1 MPAFAHDGLVEFVAE
16 GFWKLIDLIIAVD
29 LDGLLRGI
37 HDHFAVMAPVKML
50 FQFYPDLSIRGAVQV
65 VGQLFQ
71 KIIAF
76 HGWPF
81 PSFFDLKYFARR
93 SRSCKRARKSR
104 DFTAGILRSSIS
116 AVSSVESPSTSRRT
130 KTVLKP
136 GGKP

>member
-1 MPAFAHDGLVEFVAE
+1 MLAFSHDGLVEFAAE
-16 GFWKLIDLIIAVD
+16 GFWKLVDLVIAVD
-29 LDGLLRGI
+29 LDCLLSGI
-37 HDHFAVMAPVKML
+37 HDHLAIMAPLKML
-50 FQFYPDLSIRGAVQV
+50 FQFYPDVNIRGTVQI

-81 PSFFDLKYFARR
+81 PSFDLKYFDRR

-104 DFTAGILRSSIS
+104 DFTAGTLSPSIS

-136 GGKP
+136 GGRP